1 MSKTDINAQDTQNKM
16 KRWVDAAQAK
26 GTFTDM
32 VDALA
37 HDVSMQRLEPEL
49 GTSGRQWLNDARHIV
64 ANEDE
69 ARHIGVSFHG
79 ASQSIL
85 RILQETTAKSKP
97 IKAASTAAELDTAP
111 ILSCGATQRH
121 AISGFRP
128 RRYNRDW

>member
-1 MSKTDINAQDTQNKM
+1 MRKKMQHKM
-16 KRWVDAAQAK
+16 KRWVGTAQAK

-49 GTSGRQWLNDARHIV
+49 GTSGRQWLNDTRHIV
-64 ANEDE
+64 ANEDK

-85 RILQETTAKSKP
+85 RILQETKVESKP
-97 IKAASTAAELDTAP
+97 I
-111 ILSCGATQRH
+111 
-121 AISGFRP
+121 
-128 RRYNRDW
+128 